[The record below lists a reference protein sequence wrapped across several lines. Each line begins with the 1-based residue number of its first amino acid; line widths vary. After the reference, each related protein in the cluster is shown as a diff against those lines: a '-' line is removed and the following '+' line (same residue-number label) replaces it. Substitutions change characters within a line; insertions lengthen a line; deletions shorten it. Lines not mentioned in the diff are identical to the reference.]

1 MRFKKKIKSIKNFL
15 GYWNN
20 RSNSIDFAKHKIN
33 YKYFNLYIYLSNIQI
48 FKWEYQFSIG
58 KIIKTLNTLILKIIK
73 IKTKIIVGLFFFNL
87 IYLFIKKTL
96 SSYLD
101 LFPCGSYNL
110 ERISFDFYSILEI
123 YNKNFTIFKDNRFIT
138 FCLFIGFIFFILVNL
153 MIIIRIMILL
163 YSEKIYRFFIFISLI
178 FPVYNIKQFIKWSKL
193 FGFITIYIFNIF
205 NSGIIAEE
213 SLFIFFKNFYNL
225 REFNNINNIR
235 SFFLG
240 NDSTNNLIRFE
251 DDYQSTSSQLSLINA
266 NSNKEGLIEETKNLE
281 KEISDISDNEN
292 SDNELSDNIEINLI
306 KNSANINFTNFNQD
320 LNMENKYNY
329 LKLKFYNKGI
339 DYNLPF
345 LDWFINLLI
354 NTDGNKI
361 NIDKIIDLNLNH
373 ILKIEREIKLNNLA
387 FFRNKPFL
395 LNKFDNSPLAF
406 PSVIPIFKGL
416 SINGE
421 ED

>member
-1 MRFKKKIKSIKNFL
+1 
-15 GYWNN
+15 
-20 RSNSIDFAKHKIN
+20 
-33 YKYFNLYIYLSNIQI
+33 
-48 FKWEYQFSIG
+48 
-58 KIIKTLNTLILKIIK
+58 
-73 IKTKIIVGLFFFNL
+73 
-87 IYLFIKKTL
+87 
-96 SSYLD
+96 
-101 LFPCGSYNL
+101 
-110 ERISFDFYSILEI
+110 
-123 YNKNFTIFKDNRFIT
+123 
-138 FCLFIGFIFFILVNL
+138 